1 MLRSIGAKCS
11 FASLAMW
18 CLATVAAAQDYPQRP
33 IQVIVPYSAGGPS
46 DAIARVISKSASEII
61 GQPILISNRGGAG
74 GLLGADA
81 GAKASPDGYTA
92 VMLSPGQVGI
102 ALATRKTVPYDPVKD
117 FVPVIQL
124 VEDTLILCVSNGLP
138 VSNMAGL
145 IAYLKAH
152 PGQLNYSSAG
162 AGSMTNM
169 AMELFKRSVGTDI
182 VHVPYKNSTEGMM
195 AVLSG
200 EVSLAFASPS
210 GIKPFLEGG
219 KLKPLAIASAHRST
233 VVPDVPT
240 MAEMGFADL
249 DAPLW
254 YILAVPK
261 GTPTAAIRKLHDAY
275 AEALKTR
282 EVREG
287 LATLGVEI
295 VGAGPE
301 AVGHLIQADIAR
313 WSGVA
318 KSGDISL
325 Q

>member
-1 MLRSIGAKCS
+1 
-11 FASLAMW
+11 
-18 CLATVAAAQDYPQRP
+18 
-33 IQVIVPYSAGGPS
+33 
-46 DAIARVISKSASEII
+46 
-61 GQPILISNRGGAG
+61 
-74 GLLGADA
+74 
-81 GAKASPDGYTA
+81 
-92 VMLSPGQVGI
+92 
-102 ALATRKTVPYDPVKD
+102 
-117 FVPVIQL
+117 
-124 VEDTLILCVSNGLP
+124 
-138 VSNMAGL
+138 MAGL

-240 MAEMGFADL
+240 MAEMGLADL

>member
-1 MLRSIGAKCS
+1 MLRSFVAGCCMATLAIW
-11 FASLAMW
+11 SLA
-18 CLATVAAAQDYPQRP
+18 TIAAAQTYPQRP
-33 IQVIVPYSAGGPS
+33 IQLIVPYSAGGPS
-46 DAIARVISKSASEII
+46 DTIARVISKSASEII
-61 GQPILISNRGGAG
+61 GQPIIITNRGGAG

-81 GAKASPDGYTA
+81 GAKAPADGYTV

-102 ALATRKTVPYDPVKD
+102 ALATRKTLPYDPVKD

-124 VEDTLILCVSNGLP
+124 VEDTLVLCVSNGLP
-138 VSNMAGL
+138 VSNVKEL
-145 IAYLKAH
+145 VAYLKSH

-162 AGSMTNM
+162 VGSMTNM
-169 AMELFKRSVGTDI
+169 AMELFKHSVGVEI

-200 EVSLAFASPS
+200 DVALAFASPS
-210 GIKPFLEGG
+210 GIKPFLDGR

-240 MAEMGFADL
+240 MSEMGLGNL

-254 YILAVPK
+254 YLLAVPK
-261 GTPTAAIRKLHDAY
+261 GSPEIAVRKLYDAY

-287 LATLGVEI
+287 LASLGVDI
-295 VGAGPE
+295 VGAGSE
-301 AVGHLIQADIAR
+301 VVGHLIDSDIAR
-313 WSGVA
+313 WRDVA
-318 KSGDISL
+318 KSGHITL

>member
-169 AMELFKRSVGTDI
+169 AMELFKRSVGADI

-210 GIKPFLEGG
+210 GIKPFLEGR

-240 MAEMGFADL
+240 MAEMGLADL

-301 AVGHLIQADIAR
+301 AVGHLIQHFPRHSLLAAP
-313 WSGVA
+313 
-318 KSGDISL
+318 GDG
-325 Q
+325 

>member
-1 MLRSIGAKCS
+1 MFRSIVAGCCIA
-11 FASLAMW
+11 ALGVWSLA
-18 CLATVAAAQDYPQRP
+18 TIAAAQTYPQRP
-33 IQVIVPYSAGGPS
+33 IQLIVPYSAGGPS
-46 DAIARVISKSASEII
+46 DTIARVISKSASEII
-61 GQPILISNRGGAG
+61 GQPIIITNRGGAG

-81 GAKASPDGYTA
+81 GAKAAPDGYTA

-102 ALATRKTVPYDPVKD
+102 ALATRKALPYDPTKD

-124 VEDTLILCVSNGLP
+124 VEDTLVLCVSNGLP
-138 VSNMAGL
+138 VSNVKEL
-145 IAYLKAH
+145 IAYLKSH

-162 AGSMTNM
+162 VGSMTNM
-169 AMELFKRSVGTDI
+169 AMELFKHSVGVDV

-200 EVSLAFASPS
+200 DVALAFASPS
-210 GIKPFLEGG
+210 GIKPFLDGK

-240 MAEMGFADL
+240 MMEMGLGNL

-254 YILAVPK
+254 YIFALPK
-261 GTPTAAIRKLHDAY
+261 GSPEIAVRKLRDAY

-282 EVREG
+282 EVQEG
-287 LATLGVEI
+287 LASLGVDI

-301 AVGHLIQADIAR
+301 VVEQLIKTDIAR
-313 WSGVA
+313 WRDVA
-318 KSGDISL
+318 KSSHITL